1 MAIEVRK
8 MVINTVIE
16 QKTAN
21 PGTPSPQQDDFDQ
34 LKAQL
39 LKQCRQMVMETLRRE
54 KER

>member
-8 MVINTVIE
+8 LVIKTVIE
-16 QKTAN
+16 QKTAT
-21 PGTPSPQQDDFDQ
+21 PVTPSPQQADFDQ

-39 LKQCRQMVMETLRRE
+39 LKQCRRMIKDALQRE